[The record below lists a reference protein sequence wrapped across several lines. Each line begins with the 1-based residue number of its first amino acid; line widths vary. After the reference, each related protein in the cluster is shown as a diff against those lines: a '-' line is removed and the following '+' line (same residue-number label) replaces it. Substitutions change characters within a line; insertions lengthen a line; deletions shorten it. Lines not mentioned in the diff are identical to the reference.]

1 MIDFDPALA
10 IGTADEFVAKPLPVQ
25 CKRTWKEKEAERRKS
40 PYAKPVHG
48 TYSRK
53 RKKQDG
59 RAISVE
65 ADFEAVVAQSQLF
78 QATDRALRVRT
89 AAAFDS
95 VCSLLGRPSRKE
107 FAPLAAFAA
116 RRALAALREGR

>member
-1 MIDFDPALA
+1 MIRTVSDVRDFDPALA
-10 IGTADEFVAKPLPVQ
+10 IGTADEFIAKPLPAS
-25 CKRTWKEKEAERRKS
+25 RHHTRRGEPK
-40 PYAKPVHG
+40 AFQAQ
-48 TYSRK
+48 
-53 RKKQDG
+53 KQDSRFRSTDG
-59 RAISVE
+59 DHEWCASE
-65 ADFEAVVAQSQLF
+65 SELLT
-78 QATDRALRVRT
+78 ATDRALRVRT